1 MLGAGEFLFIDH
13 DESATK
19 LHYANIVPELPEV
32 ETVKRGLQPTVEWH
46 RFIHVETRR
55 GDLRIPFPEDF
66 ENRLTGR
73 RVQKL
78 WRRAKYIM
86 ADLDRGETLVI
97 HLGMS
102 GRLTVY
108 TKSNGRG
115 LGAFYYDMAGIDT
128 GRGKHDH
135 VVFDTDA
142 PARIVFTDHRRFG
155 LMTIVETASL
165 ESHKLFS

>member
-1 MLGAGEFLFIDH
+1 M
-13 DESATK
+13 
-19 LHYANIVPELPEV
+19 PELPEV
-32 ETVKRGLQPTVEWH
+32 ETVKRGLRATVEGH
-46 RFIHVETRR
+46 TFTYVETRR
-55 GDLRIPFPEDF
+55 GDLRIPFPDDF

-73 RVQKL
+73 RVEKL

-86 ADLDRGETLVI
+86 ADLDAGETLVI

-102 GRLTVY
+102 GRMTVY
-108 TKSNGRG
+108 PRSKTAEGE
-115 LGAFYYDMAGIDT
+115 I

-155 LMTIVETASL
+155 LMTIVETVSL
-165 ESHKLFS
+165 QSHKAV

>member
-1 MLGAGEFLFIDH
+1 M
-13 DESATK
+13 
-19 LHYANIVPELPEV
+19 PELPEV
-32 ETVKRGLQPTVEWH
+32 ETVMRGLQPTVEG
-46 RFIHVETRR
+46 RRLTAVVTRR

-86 ADLDRGETLVI
+86 ADLDGGETLVI

-142 PARIVFTDHRRFG
+142 PARIVFTDQRRCG
-155 LMTIVETASL
+155 LMTFVEPPSL
-165 ESHKLFS
+165 EPQKLFSGLGGEPLSRRFDARYLR